1 MDLNKDNRNV
11 YTVDVESYSEYMNK
25 NWKKPTD
32 FLSSFIKILLLVL
45 LLVLGYFFYK
55 IVKAD
60 LTFSEVFNK
69 QQFLSTYSLFNRGE
83 NPKNEVIKEDY
94 VEVLAQNISTN
105 REEAKKTVVLTVSKK
120 NDELVSSK
128 KEVEI
133 EEVGVVVT
141 ELSLEEPP
149 SLVADEVKTIEEPIQ
164 KKVIEEKKEEIKVK
178 SVESVIVETI
188 ASEIL
193 TDKEEAKSNVL
204 TKTYL
209 DRMAEELNSF

>member
-11 YTVDVESYSEYMNK
+11 YTVDVESYSEYMNE

-45 LLVLGYFFYK
+45 LVVVGYFFYK

-69 QQFLSTYSLFNRGE
+69 QQFLSTYSLFNTDE
-83 NPKNEVIKEDY
+83 KSKNEVIKEDY

-120 NDELVSSK
+120 HDELVSSK
-128 KEVEI
+128 KEEVEI
-133 EEVGVVVT
+133 EEVAAVVT

-164 KKVIEEKKEEIKVK
+164 KVIEEKKEELEVK
-178 SVESVIVETI
+178 SVEPVIVETI

-193 TDKEEAKSNVL
+193 THKEEAKSNVL
-204 TKTYL
+204 TETYL
-209 DRMAEELNSF
+209 DRMVEELNSL